1 MHFLPFS
8 IHQLNMSAFDNFD
21 RLAMSEA
28 QFLRMAEAE
37 FQQAQRPQ
45 LRRGPSFAEKYLWK
59 SPSLGTSSIR
69 RDTAS
74 PAASPALS
82 TTSSFSS
89 PKMSSNETYFG
100 HSSVNSPSMGTGWG
114 LGLVFRKRSN
124 TNASAASSPSIGG
137 RTPTLGASSPK
148 LGSSNVDAH
157 KRSGSGSS
165 AESKDEFGLVKE
177 RHISQLF

>member
-1 MHFLPFS
+1 
-8 IHQLNMSAFDNFD
+8 MSTFDNFD
-21 RLAMSEA
+21 RLAMSET

-37 FQQAQRPQ
+37 LQQAQRPQ
-45 LRRGPSFAEKYLWK
+45 ARRSPSFAEKFLWK
-59 SPSLGTSSIR
+59 SPSLGTTSLR

-74 PAASPALS
+74 PGTSPALS

-89 PKMSSNETYFG
+89 PKMSASTETYYG
-100 HSSVNSPSMGTGWG
+100 PSSVNSPSMGSGWG

-124 TNASAASSPSIGG
+124 TNASNASSPSIGG
-137 RTPTLGASSPK
+137 RTPTLGGESPK

-165 AESKDEFGLVKE
+165 EGCGKDEFGLVREK
-177 RHISQLF
+177 HVSQLF